1 MRFKWLIHQSSSN
14 LNGKKYRQKI
24 LKEENDIR
32 FCRRSR
38 KINQDVDDSRE
49 QDNIDV
55 TDVIAQ
61 WEDSQDTNSDFIGN
75 SVEQDVPSR

>member
-1 MRFKWLIHQSSSN
+1 MDMIFAGMIQSQQQIDSGDEVQVIHPSIIIQFEC
-14 LNGKKYRQKI
+14 KKYRQKI

-61 WEDSQDTNSDFIGN
+61 
-75 SVEQDVPSR
+75 

>member
-1 MRFKWLIHQSSSN
+1 MDMIFAGMIQSQQQIDSDDEVQVIDPSIIIQFEC
-14 LNGKKYRQKI
+14 KKYCQKI

-61 WEDSQDTNSDFIGN
+61 
-75 SVEQDVPSR
+75 